1 MQKRMLNEL
10 SEKKA
15 INDINS
21 SQVNLNTTTNV
32 IKNNQQMTFG
42 DEFLEKSGIRFGEDY
57 RRQLLEQ
64 NNSTSFNQINNKRYQ
79 TEEIADIDSVRS
91 KINNNSSQIPQK
103 QYQKSG
109 YVRNGQSNQAQLQK
123 NINILGKN
131 NSDENQLA
139 QSESSQNLE
148 DQINIQQINN
158 IYNEKKEIDS
168 GNDFRVYDLSI
179 QNKNMPTININS
191 EYLIGSKKNQ
201 FASELLNPSVNTS
214 ENRKLLWQKNFFVI
228 AAYIAKF
235 KYHLKK
241 QLIFRNP
248 DLLQKN
254 QIQIIDDKGA
264 KGIEEMDQSALKNSH
279 KKQLKSYSKY
289 KTIRKLKKR
298 YLLTKK
304 QLKIIWK
311 PAHQFILKCMILCKV
326 ALSSLDIPLFFP
338 TNPFIIAW
346 DIINTLLIFIQTL
359 YISFNFSYGSYLYI
373 YYLELASQIVFITN
387 IFVQCNLSYYEKGI
401 QINQRKLIL
410 KHFFQKL
417 FFSEVLA
424 LIGLFMPNGDPFQ
437 FLFFFKFPQFHNVV
451 NKYKE
456 NNQFNIKINLIFNI
470 TILLTEII
478 QFGHFLCCAWY
489 ILGKYNY
496 HNSKDNLSW
505 AQGMD
510 LQNTKSMYIVSLYFC
525 AISITTIGYGDVV
538 AKNDNERIF
547 VIFMSLTS
555 TGVLGY
561 TINRMNNILDEYY
574 KLNNQFRTQLSDIN
588 FYMNQREVSQIIQNR
603 ARNYLEYVYK
613 EGYVN
618 SEKISKSLQSL
629 SSNIIEAI
637 QEDIFY
643 KSLKKIE
650 IFESNFSRGFLQR
663 LALKVKENNYAPD
676 EEIIKRSQVKD
687 PVIYFIV
694 KGEVEIFVDSS
705 QDKYSGADQV
715 KSYCILE
722 KDTVFGLGEFLVQ
735 EQVPTYSARSKGIS
749 RIQSLTFQ
757 DFFETIKE
765 FPKDREIY
773 QNIKDKLI
781 QHNNYQECKLYCYS
795 CKSSRH
801 LVGKCPYVQ
810 YEPNKLKIYNSYLKT
825 VKDKHLSFKRKQ
837 MDKNKFNTLANQGL
851 VEEGMIKF
859 LEQNNLIEWVSD
871 ESRDEGDKQDDQ
883 INEKKTEKELIK
895 LQSLEKDDQ
904 EEIERKNFELKKK
917 QLLKKK
923 KSRDNQSAKS
933 SNYKQGQINSP
944 FMKESKPI
952 INEVIQL
959 DLKESQNK
967 LEVRDEKFKLTTK
980 FSDLLK
986 DVSSG
991 DLSFYLTKNEE
1002 MNQIEKQQQEEKIH
1016 QDAINKIKRLQIFTQ
1031 KSPQTISQFTNYFQ
1045 DEGAQQIPKL
1055 EQDEQ
1060 TSFSTAYNI
1069 LHLLSKQATS
1079 KMEQLQ
1085 PCTISNQPQKIQN
1098 NSIATPKV
1106 NQQPTTP
1113 TKRRMSLSPK
1123 QNHKKQAQGNQNYQN
1138 SSNNQEVQNVLNQ
1151 INDLLKKS
1159 QQVHIDQ
1166 KKITEFQNNGKIQT
1180 GELTYQHQ
1188 LNKQSDDF
1196 EIIREFNYY
1205 FIHNNISNIIK
1216 KLYENQP
1223 KQLRQSRFS
1232 NIQKIKK
1239 SKTVKLNINKSTT
1252 KKLNL

>member
-1 MQKRMLNEL
+1 MQKRMLNQFND
-10 SEKKA
+10 KKKSV
-15 INDINS
+15 NDINS
-21 SQVNLNTTTNV
+21 SQVNLNTTTN
-32 IKNNQQMTFG
+32 INKNNQQITFG
-42 DEFLEKSGIRFGEDY
+42 DDALEKSGIRFGEDY

-64 NNSTSFNQINNKRYQ
+64 NNSTSFNQLNNKRYQ

-91 KINNNSSQIPQK
+91 KYNNNASQIPQK
-103 QYQKSG
+103 QYLKSG
-109 YVRNGQSNQAQLQK
+109 YVKNGQQNQASAQK
-123 NINILGKN
+123 NLSLQAKQKN
-131 NSDENQLA
+131 DEKQLI
-139 QSESSQNLE
+139 QNESCYNLE
-148 DQINIQQINN
+148 DIKSIQQINDIN
-158 IYNEKKEIDS
+158 KEEKEIES
-168 GNDFRVYDLSI
+168 GQNLRVYDFHL

-191 EYLIGSKKNQ
+191 ECYIGSKKNQ

-214 ENRKLLWQKNFFVI
+214 ENRKLLWSKNFFTIV
-228 AAYIAKF
+228 AYIAKF

-264 KGIEEMDQSALKNSH
+264 KGIEEMDQSALKNNH

-289 KTIRKLKKR
+289 RTIRKLKKR
-298 YLLTKK
+298 LLLTKK
-304 QLKIIWK
+304 QLKVIWK
-311 PAHQFILKCMILCKV
+311 PAHQFFLKCMIIFKV
-326 ALSSLDIPLFFP
+326 ALSSLDIPLFSP

-346 DIINTLLIFIQTL
+346 DIINTLLIFVQTL

-373 YYLELASQIVFITN
+373 YQLELVSQIIFITN
-387 IFVQCNLSYYEKGI
+387 ILVQCNLSYYEKGI

-424 LIGLFMPNGDPFQ
+424 MIGLFMPNGDPIQ

-456 NNQFNIKINLIFNI
+456 NNQFSIKINLIFNI
-470 TILLTEII
+470 TILLTEVI

-496 HNSKDNLSW
+496 KNSKDNLSW
-505 AQGMD
+505 VQGMD
-510 LQNTKSMYIVSLYFC
+510 LNNIKSMYIASLYFC

-643 KSLKKIE
+643 KTLKKIE
-650 IFESNFSRGFLQR
+650 ILESNFSRGFLQR
-663 LALKVKENNYAPD
+663 LALKVKENNYAPE

-687 PVIYFIV
+687 PIIYFIV
-694 KGEVEIFVDSS
+694 RGEVEIFVDSS

-722 KDTVFGLGEFLVQ
+722 KDTTFGLGEFLVQ

-757 DFFETIKE
+757 DFFETLKE

-810 YEPNKLKIYNSYLKT
+810 YEPNKLKLYNQYLKT
-825 VKDKHLSFKRKQ
+825 TKDIYQTFKRKILN
-837 MDKNKFNTLANQGL
+837 KNKFNTLANQCL

-859 LEQNNLIEWVSD
+859 LEQNNLIEWVSE
-871 ESRDEGDKQDDQ
+871 ESKDEGDQQDEQ
-883 INEKKTEKELIK
+883 INQKKTK
-895 LQSLEKDDQ
+895 KDLVAQYSFDIDEQ
-904 EEIERKNFELKKK
+904 EEIERKNFEMKTK

-923 KSRDNQSAKS
+923 RSKDNQSPNS
-933 SNYKQGQINSP
+933 SKYKQRQIDSP
-944 FMKESKPI
+944 FQKENKPVV
-952 INEVIQL
+952 NEVIQFES
-959 DLKESQNK
+959 KETQNK
-967 LEVRDEKFKLTTK
+967 LEIKEDRFKLATK

-986 DVSSG
+986 DVSSE
-991 DLSFYLTKNEE
+991 DLSFYLTKNEDI
-1002 MNQIEKQQQEEKIH
+1002 NLIEQQQQEEKLH
-1016 QDAINKIKRLQIFTQ
+1016 QDALNKIRRLQLFTQ
-1031 KSPQTISQFTNYFQ
+1031 KSPQTISQFTNYFP

-1055 EQDEQ
+1055 DQDDQ

-1085 PCTISNQPQKIQN
+1085 PCTINQTPIISN
-1098 NSIATPKV
+1098 SSTTTKV
-1106 NQQPTTP
+1106 NQQVKTP
-1113 TKRRMSLSPK
+1113 TQKRISSSPK
-1123 QNHKKQAQGNQNYQN
+1123 NNHKRQAQGNQNQQN
-1138 SSNNQEVQNVLNQ
+1138 QNYNLEVQNILNK
-1151 INDLLKKS
+1151 INELFKKNKED
-1159 QQVHIDQ
+1159 HLDQ
-1166 KKITEFQNNGKIQT
+1166 KKILEFQNNGKIQT
-1180 GELTYQHQ
+1180 GELTYQNQ
-1188 LNKQSDDF
+1188 LNKQGDDF
-1196 EIIREFNYY
+1196 EIIREFNHY
-1205 FIHNNISNIIK
+1205 FTHNNITNIIK

-1239 SKTVKLNINKSTT
+1239 SKTIKLNINKTT
-1252 KKLNL
+1252 VKKSNI